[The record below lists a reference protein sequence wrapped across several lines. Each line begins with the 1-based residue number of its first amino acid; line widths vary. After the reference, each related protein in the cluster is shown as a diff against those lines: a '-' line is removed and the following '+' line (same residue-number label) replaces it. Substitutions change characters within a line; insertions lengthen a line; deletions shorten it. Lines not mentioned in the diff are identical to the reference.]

1 VEDLEQLE
9 ATALAV
15 AAMAAA
21 AMPVAVE
28 ARWPQTNIFLF
39 QTEGCCRSHC
49 SYMRGVGNA

>member
-28 ARWPQTNIFLF
+28 AR
-39 QTEGCCRSHC
+39 
-49 SYMRGVGNA
+49 